1 MSTKTVKNMRRNNR
15 VDTFAAK
22 KHTRSFGGNLI
33 VWLVLALTGFFLVL
47 PLVYAV
53 SSSLKPY
60 NEIFIFPPKILVIEP
75 TLDNFKELF
84 ELTSNLNMPFSRYLF
99 NSIFTTVVIVV
110 CHIIFSSACAYP
122 LAKNTFPGKKV
133 IFKVIEFSLMFVGTV
148 TFLPQYIIISRL
160 GMIDTFW
167 AMILPSLG
175 TTLGVFLMKQFME
188 QIPTAIIEA
197 SRIDGCSEYGI
208 LAKIIMPNVKP
219 AWFTLAIFVFQS
231 VWGNAGQQY
240 IFREDL
246 RTLPI
251 IISQITTGAGIAR
264 AGASAAGVVFLM
276 LPPIVMFLILES
288 NVVETMAS
296 AAIKE

>member
-1 MSTKTVKNMRRNNR
+1 MTKIIKAMRRTR
-15 VDTFAAK
+15 QSDTFAAK
-22 KHTRSFGGNLI
+22 KYIRSSGGNML
-33 VWLVLALTGFFLVL
+33 VWLVLILVGFFLVL
-47 PLVYAV
+47 PLVYAI

-60 NEIFIFPPKILVIEP
+60 NEIFIFPPKILVTEP
-75 TLDNFKELF
+75 SFDNFKELF

-99 NSIFTTVVIVV
+99 NSVFITIVITVFHVV
-110 CHIIFSSACAYP
+110 FSSMCAYP
-122 LAKNTFPGKKV
+122 LAKNNFPGKKV

-160 GMIDTFW
+160 NMIDTVW

-188 QIPTAIIEA
+188 PIPTAIIEA
-197 SRIDGCSEYGI
+197 ARMDGCSEYRI
-208 LAKIIMPNVKP
+208 FMNIIMPNVKP
-219 AWFTLAIFVFQS
+219 AWFTLTIFVFQD
-231 VWGNAGQQY
+231 VWGNSGQQY

-246 RTLPI
+246 RTLPVI
-251 IISQITTGAGIAR
+251 VSQITAGAGIAR
-264 AGASAAGVVFLM
+264 AGASAAGSVFLM
-276 LPPIVMFLILES
+276 IPPIVMFLILES

>member
-1 MSTKTVKNMRRNNR
+1 MIKAIKLKERQA
-15 VDTFAAK
+15 DTFAAK
-22 KHTRSFGGNLI
+22 RFTRSFGGNL
-33 VWLVLALTGFFLVL
+33 LVYFVLILVGIFLVL

-60 NEIFIFPPKILVIEP
+60 NEIFVFPPKILVTEP
-75 TLDNFKELF
+75 TLDNFNELF

-99 NSIFTTVVIVV
+99 NSIFITVVITIAHV
-110 CHIIFSSACAYP
+110 IFSSMCAYP
-122 LAKNTFPGKKV
+122 LAKNNFVGKKV
-133 IFKVIEFSLMFVGTV
+133 IFKVIEFSLMFVSTV
-148 TFLPQYIIISRL
+148 TFLPQYIIISKL
-160 GMIDTFW
+160 NMIDTIW

-188 QIPTAIIEA
+188 QIPTSIIEA
-197 SRIDGCSEYGI
+197 ARIDGYSEYGI
-208 LAKIIMPNVKP
+208 FFKIIMPNVKP
-219 AWFTLAIFVFQS
+219 AWFTLTIFIFQS
-231 VWGNAGQQY
+231 VWGNSGQQF

-246 RTLPI
+246 RTLPV

-276 LPPIVMFLILES
+276 IPPIVLFLIMES